1 MDENIKKDLYDL
13 NFSENFNIQDN
24 DEQTIDLE
32 LSETLPGNSAIMGS
46 VVDFSSLL
54 VENAAVK
61 LFDANGKP
69 FIHTVADNLGKF
81 TFSNL
86 LSGNYSI
93 ACVKENVILTIPENI
108 YLQENESKTYNFK
121 VSIDESLALCSI
133 AGHVLKNDDNLI
145 AISGATVSLLNSVTR
160 ETVASTVSAKDGEY
174 VFYDVKEGTYIV
186 VANKIGYKSSADSY
200 VSAIN
205 NSIINLDIKLSINAL
220 ENLGTIS
227 GKITNKGINITNA
240 FVGLYKIDENNKEI
254 LIATTKTNSE
264 GFYMF
269 GKVEGGQY
277 KIKSKLN
284 K

>member
-1 MDENIKKDLYDL
+1 M
-13 NFSENFNIQDN
+13 
-24 DEQTIDLE
+24 
-32 LSETLPGNSAIMGS
+32 
-46 VVDFSSLL
+46 
-54 VENAAVK
+54 
-61 LFDANGKP
+61 
-69 FIHTVADNLGKF
+69 
-81 TFSNL
+81 
-86 LSGNYSI
+86 
-93 ACVKENVILTIPENI
+93 
-108 YLQENESKTYNFK
+108 
-121 VSIDESLALCSI
+121 ALCSI

-227 GKITNKGINITNA
+227 GKITNKGINIANA

-264 GFYMF
+264 GIYMF